1 MHKQVSYEE
10 LLAFINPHPFL
21 TYACTVGSFSESLFS
36 FLDVLNYLNKGD
48 VDELI
53 FPEFFCEFLIQR
65 D

>member
-1 MHKQVSYEE
+1 MKNCWH
-10 LLAFINPHPFL
+10 LLIPTLFL

-53 FPEFFCEFLIQR
+53 FPEFFCEFLI
-65 D
+65 